1 MTCSCGSSANA
12 ATMALWCPKVRW
24 VWSGVSTAVWA
35 IYFFFDFF
43 DVLELLA
50 VHVCMYTSRGEYIIV
65 LTTFSKQ

>member
-24 VWSGVSTAVWA
+24 VWSGVSTAVWWA
-35 IYFFFDFF
+35 ICFFFDFF

-50 VHVCMYTSRGEYIIV
+50 ECVHVH
-65 LTTFSKQ
+65 K